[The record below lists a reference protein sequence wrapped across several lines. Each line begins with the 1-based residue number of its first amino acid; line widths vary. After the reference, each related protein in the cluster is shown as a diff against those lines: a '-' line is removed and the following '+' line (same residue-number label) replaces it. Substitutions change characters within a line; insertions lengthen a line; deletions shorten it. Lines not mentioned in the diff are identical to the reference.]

1 MEFHTVG
8 IEVPSARVL
17 GKLRKGKAVRI
28 MSGEGMKVMVGSSK
42 LKPITKAFTKG
53 KAFTMRL
60 SPEEIKANM
69 ESKMEG
75 SGIFDFLNPVVQPLG
90 SAILSVGSKAAK
102 KEVGKAIGTYAPIL
116 GSTLGSAA
124 FSGLALA
131 AGQPELVPVAA
142 AFGEKLGRSG
152 GKALGKV
159 AKKESDKQIDKYTD
173 KARSRLMGPPK
184 STVSRTASVAP
195 PSRTAVAQSERAVS
209 ASPFG
214 AANVESYLS
223 SLSTADLEELL
234 QQRRQAQGPYDY
246 SGGRRVLS
254 PYADPVGYGL
264 FAGGGLYASGG
275 RGLYAQNRGTGMI
288 RNNVRRMDS
297 GVGSGG
303 NLLSTP
309 QAVMSQPF
317 SANFQFKSTM
327 PPALAAN
334 IR

>member
-1 MEFHTVG
+1 MEFQKIG

-42 LKPITKAFTKG
+42 MKPITKAFSKG
-53 KAFTMRL
+53 KAYTMRL

-69 ESKMEG
+69 EGVMEG
-75 SGIFDFLNPVVQPLG
+75 KGVFDFLNPVVQPLG
-90 SAILSVGSKAAK
+90 SAILSAGSKEAK
-102 KEVGKAIGTYAPIL
+102 KQVGKAIGTYAPIL

-142 AFGEKLGRSG
+142 AFGERLGKAG

-159 AKKESDKQIDKYTD
+159 AQKESDKQIDKYTD
-173 KARSRLMGPPK
+173 KAKTRLK
-184 STVSRTASVAP
+184 SATTTTRKASVAP
-195 PSRTAVAQSERAVS
+195 PSRTSVSQGERAIS
-209 ASPFG
+209 ASPMG
-214 AANVESYLS
+214 AANVQDYLS
-223 SLSTADLEELL
+223 RLTTADLEELL

-246 SGGRRVLS
+246 SGGRQVLS
-254 PYADPVGYGL
+254 PYADPVGAGL
-264 FAGGGLYASGG
+264 YAGSGLYASGG

-303 NLLSTP
+303 NLLATP
-309 QAVMSQPF
+309 QAVQSQPF
-317 SANFQFKSTM
+317 SANFQFGRTM
-327 PPALAAN
+327 PPAIAAY
-334 IR
+334 IK

>member
-1 MEFHTVG
+1 MEFQKIG

-42 LKPITKAFTKG
+42 MKPITKAFTKG
-53 KAFTMRL
+53 KAYTMRL

-69 ESKMEG
+69 EGVMEG
-75 SGIFDFLNPVVQPLG
+75 KGVFDFLNPVVQPLG

-102 KEVGKAIGTYAPIL
+102 KQVGKAIGTYAPML

-142 AFGEKLGRSG
+142 AFGERLGKAG

-159 AKKESDKQIDKYTD
+159 AQKESDKQIDKYTA
-173 KARSRLMGPPK
+173 KAQTRLK
-184 STVSRTASVAP
+184 SATSTTRKASVAP
-195 PSRTAVAQSERAVS
+195 PSRTSVSQAERAVS

-264 FAGGGLYASGG
+264 FAGAGLYASGG
-275 RGLYAQNRGTGMI
+275 RGLYAQNRGSGVMI
-288 RNNVRRMDS
+288 RNNVRRMES
-297 GVGSGG
+297 GVGGG
-303 NLLSTP
+303 GSLLAQP
-309 QAVMSQPF
+309 QAVQSQPF
-317 SANFQFKSTM
+317 SANFQFKHTM
-327 PPALAAN
+327 PPAIAG
-334 IR
+334 IM

>member
-1 MEFHTVG
+1 MEFHKVG
-8 IEVPSARVL
+8 IEVPSSRVL

-28 MSGEGMKVMVGSSK
+28 MSGEGMKVMIGSSK
-42 LKPITKAFTKG
+42 LKPVTKAFSKG
-53 KAFTMRL
+53 KAYTMRL

-69 ESKMEG
+69 ESQMEG
-75 SGIFDFLNPVVQPLG
+75 SGVFDFLNPVVQPLG

-102 KEVGKAIGTYAPIL
+102 KQLGKAIGTYAPIL

-142 AFGEKLGRSG
+142 AMGEKLGRSG

-159 AKKESDKQIDKYTD
+159 AQKESDKQIDKYTA
-173 KARSRLMGPPK
+173 KAQTRLRSATTPTTRK
-184 STVSRTASVAP
+184 ASVAP
-195 PSRTAVAQSERAVS
+195 PSRTAVAQGERAVS

-214 AANVESYLS
+214 AANVEDYLS
-223 SLSTADLEELL
+223 RLSTADLEELL
-234 QQRRQAQGPYDY
+234 QKRRQAQGPYDY
-246 SGGRRVLS
+246 SGGRQVLS
-254 PYADPVGYGL
+254 PYADAVGYGL
-264 FAGGGLYASGG
+264 YAGGGLYASGG

-327 PPALAAN
+327 PPALAAA

>member
-1 MEFHTVG
+1 MEFQKIG

-42 LKPITKAFTKG
+42 MKPITKAFSKG
-53 KAFTMRL
+53 KAYTMRL

-69 ESKMEG
+69 EGVMEG
-75 SGIFDFLNPVVQPLG
+75 KGVFDFLNPVVQPLG
-90 SAILSVGSKAAK
+90 SAILSAGSKEAK
-102 KEVGKAIGTYAPIL
+102 KQVGKAIGTYAPIL

-142 AFGEKLGRSG
+142 AMGERLGKAG

-159 AKKESDKQIDKYTD
+159 AQKESDKQIDKYTD
-173 KARSRLMGPPK
+173 KAKTRLK
-184 STVSRTASVAP
+184 SATTPTTRKASVAP
-195 PSRTAVAQSERAVS
+195 PSRTSVSQGERALS
-209 ASPFG
+209 ASPMG

-223 SLSTADLEELL
+223 SLTTADLEELL

-288 RNNVRRMDS
+288 TNNVRRMDS

-303 NLLSTP
+303 NLLATP

-317 SANFQFKSTM
+317 SANFQFGRTM
-327 PPALAAN
+327 PPAIAA
-334 IR
+334 IYK

>member
-1 MEFHTVG
+1 MEFQKIG

-42 LKPITKAFTKG
+42 MKPITKAFKKG
-53 KAFTMRL
+53 KAYTMRL

-69 ESKMEG
+69 EGEMEG
-75 SGIFDFLNPVVQPLG
+75 SGVFDFLNPVVQPLG
-90 SAILSVGSKAAK
+90 SAILSVGSKEAK
-102 KEVGKAIGTYAPIL
+102 KQVGKAIGTYAPIL

-142 AFGEKLGRSG
+142 AMGERLGKAG

-159 AKKESDKQIDKYTD
+159 AQKESDKQIDKYTA
-173 KARSRLMGPPK
+173 KAQTRLRSATTPTTR
-184 STVSRTASVAP
+184 RASVAP
-195 PSRTAVAQSERAVS
+195 PSRTPVSQGERAIS
-209 ASPFG
+209 ASPMG
-214 AANVESYLS
+214 AANVEDFLARLS
-223 SLSTADLEELL
+223 MADLEELL

-275 RGLYAQNRGTGMI
+275 RGLYAQNRGSGVMI

-297 GVGSGG
+297 GVGGG
-303 NLLSTP
+303 GSLLATP
-309 QAVMSQPF
+309 QAVQSQPF
-317 SANFQFKSTM
+317 TANFQFGRTM
-327 PPALAAN
+327 PPALAAMYK
-334 IR
+334 

>member
-1 MEFHTVG
+1 M
-8 IEVPSARVL
+8 
-17 GKLRKGKAVRI
+17 K
-28 MSGEGMKVMVGSSK
+28 GEGMKVMVGSSK
-42 LKPITKAFTKG
+42 MKPISKAFSKG
-53 KAFTMRL
+53 KAYTMRL

-69 ESKMEG
+69 EGVMEG
-75 SGIFDFLNPVVQPLG
+75 KGVFDFLNPVVQPLG
-90 SAILSVGSKAAK
+90 SAILSAGSKAAK
-102 KEVGKAIGTYAPIL
+102 KELGKAIGTYAPIL

-124 FSGLALA
+124 LSGLALA

-142 AFGEKLGRSG
+142 AMGERLGKAG

-159 AKKESDKQIDKYTD
+159 AEKESNKQIDKYTG
-173 KARSRLMGPPK
+173 KARSRLMSATTTRK
-184 STVSRTASVAP
+184 ASVAP
-195 PSRTAVAQSERAVS
+195 PSRTSVSQGEMAIS
-209 ASPFG
+209 ASPMG
-214 AANVESYLS
+214 AANVEDYLS
-223 SLSTADLEELL
+223 RLTTADLEELL

-275 RGLYAQNRGTGMI
+275 RGLYAQNRGSGMI

-309 QAVMSQPF
+309 QAVQSQPF
-317 SANFQFKSTM
+317 TANFQFGRTM
-327 PPALAAN
+327 PPALAA
-334 IR
+334 IYK